1 MWHRGYRKP
10 LIYFGKSAFKTLH
23 LTTKAVR
30 CYPGSMGGKISA
42 LVLLLVSSNLWAAKL
57 WNPTVEFSSRAIRF
71 APAKAH
77 TLVGQAKLEILETEG
92 CEAKIQSSN
101 LLQFSETCQFL
112 RGYYSYPVKVE
123 GTEHKATVFSEFLL
137 RQTNPKSYLRMI
149 NSPTFI
155 FEG

>member
-1 MWHRGYRKP
+1 
-10 LIYFGKSAFKTLH
+10 
-23 LTTKAVR
+23 
-30 CYPGSMGGKISA
+30 MGGKISA
-42 LVLLLVSSNLWAAKL
+42 LVLFLVSSNVWAAKL
-57 WNPTVEFSSRAIRF
+57 WNPTVEFSSRSIRF
-71 APAKAH
+71 APAKVH

-92 CEAKIQSSN
+92 CDAKIQSSN

-137 RQTNPKSYLRMI
+137 KQTSSKSYLRMT